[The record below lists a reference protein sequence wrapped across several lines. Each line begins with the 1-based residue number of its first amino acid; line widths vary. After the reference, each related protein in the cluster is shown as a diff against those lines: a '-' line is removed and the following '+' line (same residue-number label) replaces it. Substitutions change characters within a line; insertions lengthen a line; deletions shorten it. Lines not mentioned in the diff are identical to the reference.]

1 MGLPPRHSRTVPAP
15 PRRGGP
21 PAINPNLILALRFL
35 ITGLVCLLSLACA
48 IMSILVVKYYN
59 DHDPIIRPS
68 WGSLIFIIVLG
79 FFTPII
85 YFGYNIVLPLA
96 PFINYGDFLYSL
108 FMVKLELLLQFTFC
122 VLWVS
127 GALAYAS
134 DLRGY
139 DNCQF
144 DGYFHYPEPADFMHV
159 CDLTN
164 YVVPLN
170 YATFG
175 VQTFLFLFE
184 FVFGM
189 YTFLYLDQ
197 ESLSE
202 SHFSWGRRA
211 YDYRIGA
218 NQSGTNGRG
227 NAYRARAI
235 NADERSVVSGSD
247 NNSGGRRGAAYND
260 EERQSDMAESLRSGP
275 ASLGARGRGR
285 RGYDDENDAEDA
297 NHEAYDGIHRE
308 EEEEEDN
315 EGWHL
320 RDEPTT
326 TKDPA

>member
-1 MGLPPRHSRTVPAP
+1 MSHV
-15 PRRGGP
+15 
-21 PAINPNLILALRFL
+21 FL
-35 ITGLVCLLSLACA
+35 SF
-48 IMSILVVKYYN
+48 SSPSFQYYN

-108 FMVKLELLLQFTFC
+108 FMVKLELLLQFAFC

-139 DNCQF
+139 ENCTF
-144 DGYFHYPEPADFMHV
+144 DGYFHYTEPDDFMHV
-159 CDLTN
+159 CDLIN

-175 VQTFLFLFE
+175 VQVFLFFFE
-184 FVFGM
+184 LSFGM

-218 NQSGTNGRG
+218 NQSGSNGRG

-235 NADERSVVSGSD
+235 HADDGSLASGSEI
-247 NNSGGRRGAAYND
+247 NGSGRRGAAYND
-260 EERQSDMAESLRSGP
+260 EERQSEEMAESLRSGP

-285 RGYDDENDAEDA
+285 RGYDDEEATDEVG
-297 NHEAYDGIHRE
+297 HESYDGVHRE
-308 EEEEEDN
+308 EEEREEEEDDN

-320 RDEPTT
+320 REEPNSH
-326 TKDPA
+326 PA

>member
-15 PRRGGP
+15 PRTGGA
-21 PAINPNLILALRFL
+21 PAINPNLILVLRFL
-35 ITGLVCLLSLACA
+35 ITGLVCLLSLAAA
-48 IMSILVVKYYN
+48 IVAILVVQYYN
-59 DHDPIIRPS
+59 QHDPIIRPS

-85 YFGYNIVLPLA
+85 YFGYNILLPIA

-108 FMVKLELLLQFTFC
+108 FMVKLELLLQFAFC

-127 GALAYAS
+127 GALAYAN

-139 DNCQF
+139 ENCQF
-144 DGYFHYPEPADFMHV
+144 DGYFHYTEPSDFNHV

-164 YVVPLN
+164 YVVYIN

-175 VQTFLFLFE
+175 VQVFLFFFE
-184 FVFGM
+184 FAFGM

-202 SHFSWGRRA
+202 PHFAWGRRA
-211 YDYRIGA
+211 YDYRTGVT
-218 NQSGTNGRG
+218 GTPNRG

-235 NADERSVVSGSD
+235 NADDSSMMTGSSEVVG
-247 NNSGGRRGAAYND
+247 GGRRGAGYND
-260 EERQSDMAESLRSGP
+260 PERGSEEMAESMRSGP

-285 RGYDDENDAEDA
+285 RGYEDEEYSDGDGVS
-297 NHEAYDGIHRE
+297 GIHRE
-308 EEEEEDN
+308 EEDED

-320 RDEPTT
+320 REERPG
-326 TKDPA
+326 PEHV